1 MLYLEEYRRIMKELG
16 ITVYKSEDKT
26 LFLVFQT
33 VEENSYSVLSPYQ
46 APAREEGD
54 LYAQIRSYNITTI
67 PREEIK

>member
-1 MLYLEEYRRIMKELG
+1 M
-16 ITVYKSEDKT
+16 YKSK
-26 LFLVFQT
+26 LLLVFQA

-46 APAREEGD
+46 VPAREEGD